1 MNEPR
6 KNMKSRWSLK
16 YKRKINCSSP
26 KGFSQ
31 RNYCARQ
38 KRGGKYLEGFSE
50 WFYTEMPLA
59 HYGYQFHSK
68 NDPDEG
74 FLDTKAQAVI
84 RKKKA
89 TAPWGGEVEDLE
101 IKNIGGRFS
110 HRDKILISH
119 PRTSRILEEKLKSSK
134 YNFNILLMEK
144 KQGYEFVYSANVK
157 EYNDRIYEY
166 MKENNL
172 KIENHITFVKNA
184 TSGHLLTPWMILHT
198 LGHAVTDHAYNFGS
212 ELVNAIKEKI
222 RSWNELE
229 VGSLKNIFQFASIQK
244 GVVDSTDELLHEL
257 IAEYLWN
264 GKIRINPN
272 ANNMVIEY
280 VKNLEDEIE
289 KLLSSCVGSIIYD
302 TF

>member
-31 RNYCARQ
+31 RNYCVRQ

-50 WFYTEMPLA
+50 WVYSEMPLA

-74 FLDTKAQAVI
+74 FLDNKTQAIV
-84 RKKKA
+84 RKKKM
-89 TAPWGGEVEDLE
+89 TAPWGGEVEE
-101 IKNIGGRFS
+101 KETKNIGGRFS
-110 HRDKILISH
+110 SKDKILISH
-119 PRTSRILEEKLKSSK
+119 PRTLRVLEEKLRNSK
-134 YNFNILLMEK
+134 YNFNILLIEK
-144 KQGYEFVYSANVK
+144 KQGHGVIYTDNVK
-157 EYNDRIYEY
+157 EYDAQVSAY
-166 MKENNL
+166 MRDNKL
-172 KIENHITFVKNA
+172 QKSNHITFVKNA

-198 LGHAVTDHAYNFGS
+198 LGHTVTDHIYNFSS
-212 ELVNAIKEKI
+212 EPITAVKEKI
-222 RSWNELE
+222 RSWNNLG
-229 VGSLKNIFQFASIQK
+229 VGSLRNIFQFASIQK
-244 GVVDSTDELLHEL
+244 GVVDSTEELLHEL

-264 GKIRINPN
+264 GRIRVNSNSSSI
-272 ANNMVIEY
+272 IEY
-280 VKNLEDEIE
+280 VKDLEDDVE
-289 KLLSSCVGSIIYD
+289 KLLSSCVGEIIYD